1 MLTLSLLYGKRI
13 KKMSILAGLQTLL
26 KPISLK
32 AFLKGFTNHPLLG
45 IDLGQHTIKLLQLKL
60 KNLQIST
67 FGSYTL
73 PPEAIT
79 AEGDKRDEYILTAL
93 DALLRQLKINQKE
106 VALCLPSKSVIIKK
120 IELPR
125 MEKKEEITSAV
136 FREAE
141 QYIPYELEDVNINYQ
156 VVSEEA
162 EKSDRMEV
170 LLVSAKKEV
179 INHQV
184 ALVNEVG
191 LIPYIIDVEN
201 FALVNAYEA
210 CYGKTPGPLAIIDVG
225 ASKINVVVVEN
236 NIPIFNREVPI
247 GGIYL
252 TKKIQANL
260 NIDYE
265 QAEKIKI
272 EGTSDEKLLSAV
284 KEVFVTVAQEWLQ
297 EITAALN
304 FFESSAKTKINEIFL
319 CGGSS
324 RIEGFSEC
332 LERSLKKKVHNFNP
346 FNTLRY
352 DSSHFDPAYL
362 EYYNSQIPIAFGLAL
377 RTMVER

>member
-1 MLTLSLLYGKRI
+1 
-13 KKMSILAGLQTLL
+13 MSVLAGLQTLL
-26 KPISLK
+26 KPISLR
-32 AFLKGFTNHPLLG
+32 AFLKGFAKRPLLG
-45 IDLGQHTIKLLQLKL
+45 IDLGQHTIKLLRLKL

-67 FGSYTL
+67 FGSYIL
-73 PPEAIT
+73 PPEAMT
-79 AEGDKRDEYILTAL
+79 EGEKRDEYLLTAL
-93 DALLRQLKINQKE
+93 DGLLRQLKIKHKE
-106 VALCLPSKSVIIKK
+106 VALCLPSRSVIVKK

-191 LIPYIIDVEN
+191 LIPYVIDVEN
-201 FALVNAYEA
+201 FALVNAYET

-236 NIPIFNREVPI
+236 NIPVFNREVPI

-260 NIDYE
+260 NVDYE

-272 EGTSDEKLLSAV
+272 EGTSDKKLLSAL
-284 KEVFVTVAQEWLQ
+284 KEVFVTVTQEWLQ

-324 RIEGFSEC
+324 RIEGFSEI

-362 EYYNSQIPIAFGLAL
+362 EYYNSQIPIALGLAL
-377 RTMVER
+377 RTMVEK

>member
-1 MLTLSLLYGKRI
+1 
-13 KKMSILAGLQTLL
+13 MSILASLQTFL
-26 KPISLK
+26 KPVSLRV
-32 AFLKGFTNHPLLG
+32 FLKGFINRSLLG

-60 KNLQIST
+60 KNLQILT

-79 AEGDKRDEYILTAL
+79 AEGNKREEYLLTAL
-93 DALLRQLKINQKE
+93 DGLLRELKIKQKE
-106 VALCLPSKSVIIKK
+106 VALCLPSRSVIIKK
-120 IELPR
+120 IELPP
-125 MEKKEEITSAV
+125 MEKEEITSAV

-156 VVSEEA
+156 VVSEGA
-162 EKSDRMEV
+162 EKSDRIEV

-179 INHQV
+179 INRYV
-184 ALVNEVG
+184 TLANEVG
-191 LIPYIIDVEN
+191 LIPYVIDVEN
-201 FALVNAYEA
+201 FALVNAYEI
-210 CYGKTPGPLAIIDVG
+210 CYGKTPGPLAIIDIG

-236 NIPIFNREVPI
+236 NIPVFNREVAI

-252 TKKIQANL
+252 TRKIQDNL
-260 NIDYE
+260 NMDYE

-272 EGTSDEKLLSAV
+272 EGTSDKKLLSAL
-284 KEVFVTVAQEWLQ
+284 KEVFVTVTQEWLQ

-304 FFESSAKTKINEIFL
+304 FFESSTKTKINEIFL

-324 RIEGFSEC
+324 RIEGFSEI

-362 EYYNSQIPIAFGLAL
+362 EYYNYQIPIALGLAL
-377 RTMVER
+377 RTMVEK

>member
-1 MLTLSLLYGKRI
+1 
-13 KKMSILAGLQTLL
+13 MSILAGLQALL

-32 AFLKGFTNHPLLG
+32 AFLKGFTNRPLLG

-67 FGSYTL
+67 FGSYIL
-73 PPEAIT
+73 PPEAMT
-79 AEGDKRDEYILTAL
+79 EGEKRDEYLLTAL
-93 DALLRQLKINQKE
+93 DGLLRQLKIKKKE
-106 VALCLPSKSVIIKK
+106 VALCLPSKYVIIKK

-125 MEKKEEITSAV
+125 MEKKEEIASAV

-141 QYIPYELEDVNINYQ
+141 QYIPYELEDVNISYQ

-162 EKSDRMEV
+162 EKLDRMEV
-170 LLVSAKKEV
+170 LLVSAKKDI

-184 ALVNEVG
+184 ALINEVG
-191 LIPYIIDVEN
+191 LIPYVIDVEN

-225 ASKINVVVVEN
+225 ASKINIVVVEN

-265 QAEKIKI
+265 EAEKIKI
-272 EGTSDEKLLSAV
+272 EGTSDKRLLSAL
-284 KEVFVTVAQEWLQ
+284 KEVFVAVTQEWLQ

-324 RIEGFSEC
+324 RIEGFSEI
-332 LERSLKKKVHNFNP
+332 LEKSLKKKVHNFNP

-352 DSSHFDPAYL
+352 DSTHFDPAYL

>member
-1 MLTLSLLYGKRI
+1 
-13 KKMSILAGLQTLL
+13 MSILAGLQTLL

-32 AFLKGFTNHPLLG
+32 AFLKGFTNRPLLG

-67 FGSYTL
+67 FGSYIL
-73 PPEAIT
+73 PPEAMT
-79 AEGDKRDEYILTAL
+79 EGEKRDEYLLTAL
-93 DALLRQLKINQKE
+93 DGLLRQLKIKQKE
-106 VALCLPSKSVIIKK
+106 VALCLPSKYVIIKK

-125 MEKKEEITSAV
+125 MEKKEEIASAV

-141 QYIPYELEDVNINYQ
+141 QYIPYELEDVNISYQ

-162 EKSDRMEV
+162 EKLDRMEV
-170 LLVSAKKEV
+170 LLVSAKKDI

-184 ALVNEVG
+184 ALINEVG
-191 LIPYIIDVEN
+191 LIPYVIDVEN

-225 ASKINVVVVEN
+225 ASKINIVVVEN

-265 QAEKIKI
+265 EAEKIKI
-272 EGTSDEKLLSAV
+272 EGTSDKKLLSAL
-284 KEVFVTVAQEWLQ
+284 KEVFVAVTQEWLQ

-324 RIEGFSEC
+324 RIEGFSEI
-332 LERSLKKKVHNFNP
+332 LEKSLKKKVHNFNP